1 MLAMI
6 AGLAGEGR
14 ECAPGR
20 GGKGGVDGAPLW
32 RRCCLAGAA
41 VLAMAVLALAMA
53 VAPVQARD
61 ETQDLE
67 KALGPGEKALAR
79 VLPGLDALTD
89 TLAGDLGD
97 GKAEVHV
104 FYGMVIARLL
114 VEQSRDT
121 VSLMRSADAQACP
134 ALKAAL
140 AKRLTDNAANL
151 AGAVEIISGSLP
163 YAGRSQAGLMG
174 RAALEAFRLYL
185 EPLKAFAAAHQG
197 GQL

>member
-1 MLAMI
+1 LVLAV
-6 AGLAGEGR
+6 L
-14 ECAPGR
+14 
-20 GGKGGVDGAPLW
+20 
-32 RRCCLAGAA
+32 
-41 VLAMAVLALAMA
+41 VLAMAA
-53 VAPVQARD
+53 VPVQARD
-61 ETQDLE
+61 EAQDLE

-89 TLAGDLGD
+89 TMAGDMSD

-114 VEQSRDT
+114 VEQNRDT

-140 AKRLTDNAANL
+140 AKRLADNAVNL
-151 AGAVEIISGSLP
+151 EGAVEIISGSLP
-163 YAGRSQAGLMG
+163 YVGRSQAGLLG
-174 RAALEAFRLYL
+174 RAALEAFQLYL